1 MVIDSINLLYKAT
14 LVYLEDPTN
23 EMNLSIFN
31 DEYRISKTS
40 LGSELADYTVLR
52 ACRANDEL

>member
-31 DEYRISKTS
+31 EEYNINYQRLAARINRDKWSIEKA
-40 LGSELADYTVLR
+40 LG
-52 ACRANDEL
+52 